1 MEKGIG
7 GKVLER
13 MTEDGKRRM
22 LFTLAST
29 IGEFIVNIEEMLSFM
44 LSNEKMLLENCSP
57 ENAELNKKETLQ
69 SLIPLVVYLDKL
81 VKIQTDMYSIKSN
94 HQFEQMFKESQELMV
109 NISAIATPIYAL
121 NKSLIL
127 RERCL
132 NIIKTINPEF
142 DLTKQGQDEPNKK
155 SNNGI
160 ITKI

>member
-22 LFTLAST
+22 LFTLASA

-57 ENAELNKKETLQ
+57 ENAELNKKETMQ
-69 SLIPLVVYLDKL
+69 SLIPLAEYLDRL
-81 VKIQTDMYSIKSN
+81 IKIQTDMYSIKSN
-94 HQFEQMFKESQELMV
+94 HQFEQMYKDTQEIMV

-132 NIIKTINPEF
+132 NIIKIIDPEF
-142 DLTKQGQDEPNKK
+142 DLAKQGQDEPKEK
-155 SNNGI
+155 SRSSI